1 MRRNRVK
8 RVDKFFLLVFT
19 NLFYVM
25 SSVIYAYSLYIF
37 GKYLEKVSTL
47 GLNSFHADKRF
58 N

>member
-19 NLFYVM
+19 NLFYVI

-37 GKYLEKVSTL
+37 GNYLEKVNTI
-47 GLNSFHADKRF
+47 GLHSFHADKR
-58 N
+58 